1 MFKSKWALIA
11 GDTLALSVITV
22 VGFAS
27 HGETNISFLPR
38 MLTTFLP
45 LVLSWFLIAPWLGMF
60 DAQITSQP
68 KQLWRPPLAMLLA
81 APMSAILRAAILNS
95 VALPL
100 FTIILGGSAAMGM
113 LVWRGVML
121 LGVRLRKSTQ
131 NNQS

>member
-45 LVLSWFLIAPWLGMF
+45 LVLSWFLIAPWLGLF

>member
-38 MLTTFLP
+38 MLTTFIP